1 MTNAALGRFLGVDY
15 GEKRIGL
22 AISDPM
28 GMIASPAGYV
38 HRRAGKRPP
47 IAELIRRATTFQ
59 ARGFLLGLPLD
70 LEGGDTAWTETV
82 RGVGAELAKR
92 TGLPVRF
99 LDESF
104 TTASALEAIRQL
116 GGRARGRKGDVD
128 SMAAA
133 ILLQRA
139 LDEPD

>member
-22 AISDPM
+22 AIADPM
-28 GMIASPAGYV
+28 GMIASPAGFV
-38 HRRAGKRPP
+38 PRRAGKRPP
-47 IAELIRRATTFQ
+47 IAELIRRATALE

-70 LEGGDTAWTETV
+70 GEGNDTAWTGTV
-82 RGVGAELAKR
+82 RAVGAELVKR
-92 TGLPVRF
+92 TGKPVRF

-104 TTASALEAIRQL
+104 TTSTALQTIRHL
-116 GGRARGRKGDVD
+116 GGSARGRKGDVD

>member
-1 MTNAALGRFLGVDY
+1 MTNAALGRFLAVDY

-22 AISDPM
+22 AIADPM

-38 HRRAGKRPP
+38 HRRPGKRPP
-47 IAELIRRATTFQ
+47 IAALVKKGAELG
-59 ARGFLLGLPLD
+59 ARGFLLGLPQD
-70 LEGGDTAWTETV
+70 EEGKDTAWTAVV
-82 RGVGAELAKR
+82 RAAGAELAKR

-104 TTASALEAIRQL
+104 TTVNALATIREL
-116 GGRARGRKGDVD
+116 GGSARGRKGDVD
-128 SMAAA
+128 AMAAA

>member
-1 MTNAALGRFLGVDY
+1 MTNAALGRFLAVDY

-22 AISDPM
+22 AIADPM

-38 HRRAGKRPP
+38 HRRTGKRPP
-47 IAELIRRATTFQ
+47 IAALVKKGAELG
-59 ARGFLLGLPLD
+59 ARGFLFGLPLD
-70 LEGGDTAWTETV
+70 EDGKDTAWTTTV
-82 RGVGAELAKR
+82 RAVGAELAKR

-104 TTASALEAIRQL
+104 TTVNALATIREL
-116 GGRARGRKGDVD
+116 GGSARGRKGDVD
-128 SMAAA
+128 AMAAA

>member
-1 MTNAALGRFLGVDY
+1 MTNANLGRFLAVDY

-28 GMIASPAGYV
+28 GMIASAKGYI

-47 IAELIRRATTFQ
+47 IAAIIAKGEELG
-59 ARGFLLGLPLD
+59 ARGFLLGLPQD
-70 LEGGDTAWTETV
+70 EEGKDTEWTTTV
-82 RGVGAELAKR
+82 RSVGAELAKR

-104 TTASALEAIRQL
+104 TTVNALDTIRHL
-116 GGRARGRKGDVD
+116 GGSTRGRKGDVD
-128 SMAAA
+128 AMAAA